1 MTNHSVAVAGKS
13 RSIVSSGWQRQASR
27 GLGKDSSACC
37 IFFLAPPETDLS
49 LAHMRIHVQYAYL
62 QMFSTSYRRTEHK
75 EWLMNQYLK

>member
-1 MTNHSVAVAGKS
+1 MWFGRA
-13 RSIVSSGWQRQASR
+13 R
-27 GLGKDSSACC
+27 C

-75 EWLMNQYLK
+75 EWLMNQRLK